1 MENKNEQ
8 AGFAYTYSAR
18 EQEEIKAI
26 RDKYGKREES
36 KMERLRR
43 LDNSVTKK
51 AQAVALT
58 LGVVGTL
65 ILGFGM
71 SLIMSE
77 LAKHIGIQ
85 GDTTMPLGIMIGLI
99 GGAVGALAYPVYNF
113 TLKRERQKIAPE
125 ILKLTDELIKK

>member
-85 GDTTMPLGIMIGLI
+85 GDTTMPLGIIIGLI
-99 GGAVGALAYPVYNF
+99 GGAVAALAYPVYNF

>member
-85 GDTTMPLGIMIGLI
+85 GATTMPLGIIIGLI